1 MRPPPNLEIA
11 ESRTDT
17 GVRLS
22 LSGELD
28 LASCQMLDDRL
39 ARLRV
44 MRSPVRLNLS
54 RLEFIDS
61 TGIHLL
67 IRTVGEARVK
77 GWRLEIERDI
87 HPQVMRMF
95 KLVHMD
101 RFVSSGPPGPDGD
114 GSSPP
119 PAKADGSGP
128 DEAEREP
135 QPSGPD
141 ADQEP
146 SPPVKP
152 AGS

>member
-1 MRPPPNLEIA
+1 MGPPPNLEIA
-11 ESRTDT
+11 ESRTET
-17 GVRLS
+17 GVRLK

-44 MRSPVRLNLS
+44 MRSPVRLNLA

-77 GWRLEIERDI
+77 GWHLEIERDI

-95 KLVHMD
+95 KLVHLD
-101 RFVSSGPPGPDGD
+101 RFVASGPPGSDGAGPQPDGD
-114 GSSPP
+114 GVPRSAPV
-119 PAKADGSGP
+119 
-128 DEAEREP
+128 
-135 QPSGPD
+135 
-141 ADQEP
+141 EP
-146 SPPVKP
+146 S
-152 AGS
+152 SS